1 LGTSPDDGLTQI
13 DTAAVYKN
21 EAGCGAAINAA
32 VNSGLFKREDVFLT
46 TKVASPLPG
55 YEGTKKSVNSLER
68 LGLDYIDLV
77 LLHSPYGG
85 SELRKGSWKAL
96 VEAVDEGKV
105 RSIGVSNY
113 GLHHLEQLDKTLK
126 AVANR
131 CGKTPAQVLI
141 RWSLQ
146 TGLVPLPKSNKK
158 PRIKANVDVFDFE
171 LSEEDLRELET
182 KEYETTYWDPTISGL
197 EETL

>member
-1 LGTSPDDGLTQI
+1 MD
-13 DTAAVYKN
+13 A
-21 EAGCGAAINAA
+21 
-32 VNSGLFKREDVFLT
+32 GLFKREDVFLT

-55 YEGTKKSVNSLER
+55 YEGTKKSVNSSLEK
-68 LGLDYIDLV
+68 LGLAYIDLV

-113 GLHHLEQLDKTLK
+113 GLHHLEQLEQHMKELETGHGGTLGSGGVLSVGQWESHPWCVRSDIEAWCKERGVIFEAYSPLARGFRMKDKTLK

-146 TGLVPLPKSNKK
+146 RGLVPLPKSNKK
-158 PRIKANVDVFDFE
+158 PRIKANVDVFE
-171 LSEEDLRELET
+171 L
-182 KEYETTYWDPTISGL
+182 
-197 EETL
+197 